1 MAEAKRPLSP
11 ISAYLQYGEPGTY
24 AEALDSPRLEV
35 ITSPTGGSSPTE
47 AKKLFAKLL
56 AAPPTPLKGYL
67 VGTEAGSVFWLS
79 ADNQVFDWLFSLDGP
94 IHSLSMTAD
103 GATVA
108 AVTSSGAGY
117 LWKRATKSLR
127 LVSVAGL
134 GAGKLANLR
143 LNADGGFAMLSM
155 EVSGY
160 DESWYVYYLVDPRGK
175 RKPCAASARI
185 TASRPTA
192 SPSFWSITIMSIETR
207 TTIPIRATRLPI
219 FRPMY

>member
-1 MAEAKRPLSP
+1 MKRALLLSILAIAGVIAAMAEAKRPPFPNLGLP
-11 ISAYLQYGEPGTY
+11 PVWRAGDLCR
-24 AEALDSPRLEV
+24 SPRLPSDSRS

-127 LVSVAGL
+127 LVLGR
-134 GAGKLANLR
+134 GAG
-143 LNADGGFAMLSM
+143 
-155 EVSGY
+155 
-160 DESWYVYYLVDPRGK
+160 RG
-175 RKPCAASARI
+175 
-185 TASRPTA
+185 
-192 SPSFWSITIMSIETR
+192 
-207 TTIPIRATRLPI
+207 
-219 FRPMY
+219 